1 MKCMKCDNLSL
12 ESMFSSFALV
22 HFLLLFYDSFPFSSF
37 FVGSFVIR
45 FGFRVFA
52 YSLFSA

>member
-45 FGFRVFA
+45 FA